1 MCQWVIESWREVPSD
16 MVIRSFLKCGISN
29 SVDGTQDDEL
39 FSDLV
44 RGPQE
49 AASCDDVCVD
59 EDSDDDDE
67 WVYDENVTSEQFQEL
82 FGESDEEDFDGF

>member
-16 MVIRSFLKCGISN
+16 MVIRFFLKCGISN

-39 FSDLV
+39 FSDFV